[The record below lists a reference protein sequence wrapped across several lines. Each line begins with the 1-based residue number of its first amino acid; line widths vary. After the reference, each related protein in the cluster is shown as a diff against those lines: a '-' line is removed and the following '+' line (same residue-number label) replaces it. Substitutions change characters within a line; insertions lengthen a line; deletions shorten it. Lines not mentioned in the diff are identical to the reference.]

1 MAGFNPLTQRS
12 AKNTIIE
19 YGTIDFDGADLTVE
33 VPTRLNTVYGS
44 LGTITDD
51 ILVATAD
58 NVVTSGAVTFTRAA
72 AGTSGAEL
80 QYMLGGY

>member
-12 AKNTIIE
+12 AKNTMIE
-19 YGTIDFDGADLTVE
+19 YGTIDFVTTSLTVE

-51 ILVATAD
+51 ILVATSD
-58 NVVTSGAVTFTRAA
+58 NVITSGAVTFTRASG
-72 AGTSGAEL
+72 GTSGAQL
-80 QYMLGGY
+80 QYQLGGY